1 MLDNLNIN
9 VDGHVKIWD
18 PETQEVFVDQH
29 NAINGEAMSL
39 LIALGMASPNNSYI
53 YEMHFGNGGTVIDE
67 TGNITYKDVVVNLE
81 NGLLAGLFND
91 TYFKVVDKDDPNGY
105 NADPTDNKIDV
116 THTTGLKYSD
126 VIITCTLKKEEP
138 SSTTNQQFNLTK
150 TMPKTYQETLDQA
163 ADFNGEFIFDEIGLK
178 SKSFDALAPLL
189 NAGWL
194 LSHIVFH
201 PVQKSAN
208 RVIQVVY
215 TLRIRIV

>member
-1 MLDNLNIN
+1 MLDNLNIS

-18 PETQEVFVDQH
+18 PVTGEVFVDQH
-29 NAINGEAMSL
+29 NAINSEAMSL
-39 LIALGMASPNNSYI
+39 LIANGLASLNNSYI

-81 NGLLAGLFND
+81 NGLSAGLFND
-91 TYFKVVDKDDPNGY
+91 TYFKVVDKDDTTY
-105 NADPTDNKIDV
+105 NADPIDNKIDV
-116 THTTGLKYSD
+116 AHTTGLNYSD
-126 VIITCTLKKEEP
+126 VVITCTLKKEEP
-138 SSTTNQQFNLTK
+138 SLTTSLNRSFNLAAVD
-150 TMPKTYQETLDQA
+150 QETLDTA
-163 ADFNGEFIFDEIGLK
+163 TDFDGEFVFDEIGLK
-178 SKSFDALAPLL
+178 SKSTNSATPL

-208 RVIQVVY
+208 RVIQVKY

>member
-18 PETQEVFVDQH
+18 PETQEVFVDKH
-29 NAINGEAMSL
+29 NAVNGEAMSL
-39 LIALGMASPNNSYI
+39 LIATSLASLNNSYI
-53 YEMHFGNGGTVIDE
+53 YEMHFGNGGTIIDE

-81 NGLLAGLFND
+81 NGLSAGLFND
-91 TYFKVVDKDDPNGY
+91 TYFKVVDRDDTAY
-105 NADPTDNKIDV
+105 NADPTDNKIDLS
-116 THTTGLKYSD
+116 HTTGLRYTD
-126 VIITCTLKKEEP
+126 VTITCTLKKEEP
-138 SSTTNQQFNLTK
+138 SLANTDFNLAK
-150 TMPKTYQETLDQA
+150 VDQQTLDTA
-163 ADFNGEFIFDEIGLK
+163 TNFDGEFVFDEIGLK
-178 SKSFDALAPLL
+178 SKSTDSATPL

-208 RVIQVVY
+208 RVIQVIY

>member
-1 MLDNLNIN
+1 MLDNLNIS

-18 PETQEVFVDQH
+18 PETREVFVDKH

-39 LIALGMASPNNSYI
+39 LIAMNLASWNNSYI
-53 YEMHFGNGGTVIDE
+53 YEMHFGNGGTIIDE
-67 TGNITYKDVVVNLE
+67 TGNITYKDVVVNLD
-81 NGLLAGLFND
+81 NGLSANLFND
-91 TYFKVVDKDDPNGY
+91 TYFKVVDKDDLN

-138 SSTTNQQFNLTK
+138 SSTTNQEFNLTK
-150 TMPKTYQETLDQA
+150 TVPKTYQETLDQA
-163 ADFNGEFIFDEIGLK
+163 ADFDGEFIFDEIGLK
-178 SKSFDALAPLL
+178 SKSADPATPL

>member
-1 MLDNLNIN
+1 MLDNLNIS

-18 PETQEVFVDQH
+18 PETREVFVDKH

-39 LIALGMASPNNSYI
+39 LIALNLSSLNNSYI
-53 YEMHFGNGGTVIDE
+53 YEMHFGNGGTIIDE
-67 TGNITYKDVVVNLE
+67 TGNITYKDVVVNLD
-81 NGLLAGLFND
+81 NGLSAGLFND
-91 TYFKVVDKDDPNGY
+91 TYFKVVDKDDTNY

-126 VIITCTLKKEEP
+126 IIITCTLKKEEP
-138 SSTTNQQFNLTK
+138 SSTTNQQFNLT
-150 TMPKTYQETLDQA
+150 TTVPKTYQETLDQA
-163 ADFNGEFIFDEIGLK
+163 ANFDGEFIFDEIGLK
-178 SKSFDALAPLL
+178 SKSLDVQAPL

>member
-18 PETQEVFVDQH
+18 PETREVFVDQH

-39 LIALGMASPNNSYI
+39 LIATALASLNNSYI

-81 NGLLAGLFND
+81 NGLSAGLFND
-91 TYFKVVDKDDPNGY
+91 TYFKVVDKDDKIY
-105 NADPTDNKIDV
+105 NVDPTDNKIDIA
-116 THTTGLKYSD
+116 HTTGLSYSD

-138 SSTTNQQFNLTK
+138 SLTVNTDFNLATV
-150 TMPKTYQETLDQA
+150 PQETLDTA
-163 ADFNGEFIFDEIGLK
+163 TDFDGEFVFDEIGLK
-178 SKSFDALAPLL
+178 SKSTNSATPL